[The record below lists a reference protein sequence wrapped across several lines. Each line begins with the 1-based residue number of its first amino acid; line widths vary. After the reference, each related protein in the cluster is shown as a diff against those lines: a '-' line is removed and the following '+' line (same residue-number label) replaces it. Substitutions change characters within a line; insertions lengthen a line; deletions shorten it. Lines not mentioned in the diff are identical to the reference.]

1 MKESLDTTIESFDPS
16 DFTFL
21 EQKLI
26 TEKRKLN
33 NVVLPTI
40 LISFILPIIPRNR
53 KTMIE
58 TMDYSTA
65 VLSILIVFSLIF
77 AHLYYDTIVKLKR
90 ELQSKRKVVYLAV
103 VKKKEK
109 SLLKKK
115 THSVVAPIAD
125 NVYNKVIIREND
137 YERLQVGDKILLEY
151 SLLTKTFIK

>member
-1 MKESLDTTIESFDPS
+1 
-16 DFTFL
+16 
-21 EQKLI
+21 
-26 TEKRKLN
+26 
-33 NVVLPTI
+33 
-40 LISFILPIIPRNR
+40 
-53 KTMIE
+53 
-58 TMDYSTA
+58 MDYSTA